1 MKPHAAFGNISN
13 KAVVLRIPEVDRRQ
27 MPEAAAWRPAF
38 LFRLRREHWMQDPK
52 LWPPLNEWLQTL
64 SANSVP
70 SGYCDQANARA
81 RVFLEF
87 A

>member
-1 MKPHAAFGNISN
+1 MKPHPAFGNISN
-13 KAVVLRIPEVDRRQ
+13 KAVVLRIPEIDLRQ

-38 LFRLRREHWMQDPK
+38 LFRLRREHWMQNPK
-52 LWPPLNEWLQTL
+52 LWPLLNEWLQAL
-64 SANSVP
+64 SANNVLND
-70 SGYCDQANARA
+70 YCDEAKARA